1 MNQDALLFQNPYG
14 ALNDILTTRII
25 VRTSKKFINHNQN
38 LFWRFDL
45 PHEKKLVLSLP
56 NLDLWIFYLYWYT
69 KQMNLLLEKNNSSN
83 NSNSN
88 NNRSLFVTV
97 KCSNHDFIHM

>member
-1 MNQDALLFQNPYG
+1 
-14 ALNDILTTRII
+14 
-25 VRTSKKFINHNQN
+25 
-38 LFWRFDL
+38 
-45 PHEKKLVLSLP
+45 
-56 NLDLWIFYLYWYT
+56 
-69 KQMNLLLEKNNSSN
+69 MNLLLEKNNSSN